1 LNRGRRTGQLG
12 IWFASILAHRIATHL
27 DAMGVMNKPVKDAV
41 VNPEGGKIS
50 RAAAASPQLESGN
63 WYLPHPLLKQW
74 VDAFIA
80 ECAAFPAGANDD
92 QVDAWSQGAKR
103 LLHFRAES
111 VPRSSISPR
120 PYGGLYSWMG

>member
-1 LNRGRRTGQLG
+1 MIQSLKREISGL
-12 IWFASILAHRIATHL
+12 
-27 DAMGVMNKPVKDAV
+27 VE

-63 WYLPHPLLKQW
+63 WYVPHPMLRRW
-74 VDAFIA
+74 VEGFIG

-103 LLHFRAES
+103 LLLIRP
-111 VPRSSISPR
+111 VPPR
-120 PYGGLYSWMG
+120 PICTPPGYRDLGPDACMA